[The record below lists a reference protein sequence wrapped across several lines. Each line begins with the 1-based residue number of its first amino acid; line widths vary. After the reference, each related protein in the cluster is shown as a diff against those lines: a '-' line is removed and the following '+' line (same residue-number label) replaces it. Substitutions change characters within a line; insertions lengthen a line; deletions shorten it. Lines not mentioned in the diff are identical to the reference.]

1 MIKGNYG
8 AILPNLSRNRNP
20 NIALKLIRAEQLMG
34 ASSAMPA
41 ARRIF
46 LGSDSSMP
54 GGTVTKGWGGGGGLV
69 YYTGTDL
76 ERSIA
81 TLIIDTFNMVSTL
94 TLA

>member
-54 GGTVTKGWGGGGGLV
+54 GGTVTKGWGGGGGF
-69 YYTGTDL
+69 
-76 ERSIA
+76 SILYRDRFRA
-81 TLIIDTFNMVSTL
+81 KYCYPYN
-94 TLA
+94 

>member
-1 MIKGNYG
+1 M
-8 AILPNLSRNRNP
+8 
-20 NIALKLIRAEQLMG
+20 
-34 ASSAMPA
+34 
-41 ARRIF
+41 
-46 LGSDSSMP
+46 
-54 GGTVTKGWGGGGGLV
+54 GGGGLV